1 MNNSISSFHEDG
13 WIYELS
19 EIRNELDQTEID
31 EIEFL
36 HKDSF
41 QGELIPE
48 SFKILWLITLKIAF
62 TENVQRFQNAV
73 LGLIASLF
81 GVLNFM

>member
-1 MNNSISSFHEDG
+1 MNNNISSFHEDG
-13 WIYELS
+13 WIDELS

-36 HKDSF
+36 CKDYL

-48 SFKILWLITLKIAF
+48 SFK
-62 TENVQRFQNAV
+62 VC
-73 LGLIASLF
+73 SL
-81 GVLNFM
+81 LL